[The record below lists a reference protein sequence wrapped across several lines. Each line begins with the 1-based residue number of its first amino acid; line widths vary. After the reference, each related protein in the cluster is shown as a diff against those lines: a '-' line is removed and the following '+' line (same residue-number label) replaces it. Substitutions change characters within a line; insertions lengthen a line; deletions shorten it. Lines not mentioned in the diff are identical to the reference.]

1 MTSHKA
7 YDDLLKHIMRPTPP
21 KKQKLPNKS
30 CPFFPRACRGSD
42 CALWC
47 GNCCAF
53 AKSAEALERLAD
65 LLAARA
71 ELEETGRI
79 KEEVVEHA

>member
-7 YDDLLKHIMRPTPP
+7 YDDLLKRVMRPTLP
-21 KKQKLPNKS
+21 KKSEFLNKS
-30 CPFFPRACRGSD
+30 CPFTPRACRGSD

-47 GNCCAF
+47 GNGCAF

-65 LLAARA
+65 IIAAR
-71 ELEETGRI
+71 EEF
-79 KEEVVEHA
+79 KEVVEHAKGKNI